1 MANAFKNQFSKSVGT
16 SPSTVYTAPSATQ
29 TTVIGMSVANIT
41 TGAVT
46 ADIYVT
52 SGGVDYYMIKGA
64 TVPAGGAL
72 VPIGGDQKLVLEA
85 TDSLKVV
92 SSAASSVDVI
102 CSILEIS

>member
-16 SPSTVYTAPSATQ
+16 SAATVYTTPSATQ
-29 TTVIGMSVANIT
+29 TTVIGMSVANTT
-41 TGAVT
+41 TGVVT

-85 TDSLKVV
+85 ADSLKVV